1 MSLSEQE
8 NIETSIEIMETQQE
22 DPQKIIQSWDELN
35 LNEDLLRGI
44 YRYGFEQ
51 PTPIQKIAILP
62 IINKRDVIAQAQSGT
77 GKTGAFTVGTLQTID
92 VSLPTTQAIILAPTH
107 ELVKQIANVVSTLGN
122 AMEGLTVKTLVG
134 GSSVN
139 DDIRDLR
146 RVSPHV
152 IVGSAGR
159 VYDMIRRRCIQMDTV
174 RLFVLDE
181 ADEMLSKGFKTQ
193 IYDIFQ
199 FFTQNIQVSIFSATL
214 PPEVLSLTNKFMR
227 DPVRLIMK
235 PEELSLECISQYFVA
250 MNDDHSKFETLKEL
264 FAMLEISQC
273 IIYVGSIKR
282 VDDLYQAMTKE
293 GFPVCC
299 IHSGMDKVERDA
311 SFQKFRSGSCRVL
324 ISSNITARGIDIQQ
338 VSTVIVFDIIR
349 DVNTYLHAIG
359 RSGRFGRKGLAIN
372 FVTKYDVEHMK
383 RIEKHYGIEIQ
394 ELPSDVKKIFN

>member
-1 MSLSEQE
+1 MSFSEE
-8 NIETSIEIMETQQE
+8 EKTATMETQQQQE
-22 DPQKIIQSWDELN
+22 ETQKIIQSWDELN
-35 LNEDLLRGI
+35 LNDDLLRGI

-62 IINKRDVIAQAQSGT
+62 MINKRDVIAQAQSGT

-92 VSLPTTQAIILAPTH
+92 VTLPTTQAIILAPTH
-107 ELVKQIANVVSTLGN
+107 ELVKQIANVVSTLGI

-139 DDIRDLR
+139 DDIRELR
-146 RVSPHV
+146 DNAPHV

-181 ADEMLSKGFKTQ
+181 ADEMLSKGFKAQ
-193 IYDIFQ
+193 IYEIFQ
-199 FFTQNIQVSIFSATL
+199 FFTQDIQVAIFSATL
-214 PPEVLSLTNKFMR
+214 PPEVLSLTKKFMR
-227 DPVRLIMK
+227 DPVRLMMK
-235 PEELSLECISQYFVA
+235 PEELSLECISQYYVA
-250 MNDDHSKFETLKEL
+250 MNDDHSKFETLKEI

-338 VSTVIVFDIIR
+338 VSTVIVFDVIR

-372 FVTKYDVEHMK
+372 FVTKYDVEYMK
-383 RIEKHYGIEIQ
+383 RIEKHYGIEIK
-394 ELPSDVKKIFN
+394 ELPADVKKIFN

>member
-1 MSLSEQE
+1 MSLIEENTMVNVSEKMNNE
-8 NIETSIEIMETQQE
+8 YKSIQNWE
-22 DPQKIIQSWDELN
+22 ELD

-62 IINKRDVIAQAQSGT
+62 IIEKKDVIAQAQSGT
-77 GKTGAFTVGTLQTID
+77 GKTGAFTIGTLNNID
-92 VSLPTTQAIILAPTH
+92 VLSPTTQAIILAPTH
-107 ELVKQIANVVSTLGN
+107 ELVKQISNVVSTLGN
-122 AMEGLTVKTLVG
+122 AMEGLVVKTLVG

-139 DDIRDLR
+139 DDINELR
-146 RVSPHV
+146 RTPPHV
-152 IVGSAGR
+152 VIGSAGR
-159 VYDMIRRRCIQMDTV
+159 VYDMIRRRCILMDTV
-174 RLFVLDE
+174 RIFVLDE

-199 FFTQNIQVSIFSATL
+199 FFRDSIQVAIFSATL
-214 PPEVLSLTNKFMR
+214 PSEVLNLTKKFMR
-227 DPVRLIMK
+227 DPVNITIK
-235 PEELSLECISQYFVA
+235 PEELSLECISQYYVA

-264 FAMLEISQC
+264 FSMIEISQC
-273 IIYVGSIKR
+273 IIYVNSIKR

-299 IHSGMDKVERDA
+299 IHSGMDKVERDS
-311 SFQKFRSGSCRVL
+311 SFQKFRNGSFRVL

-338 VSTVIVFDIIR
+338 VSTVIVFDVIH

-372 FVTKYDVEHMK
+372 FVTRYDIEHMR
-383 RIEKHYGIEIQ
+383 RIEKHYGIEIK
-394 ELPSDVKKIFN
+394 ELPADVKKLIH